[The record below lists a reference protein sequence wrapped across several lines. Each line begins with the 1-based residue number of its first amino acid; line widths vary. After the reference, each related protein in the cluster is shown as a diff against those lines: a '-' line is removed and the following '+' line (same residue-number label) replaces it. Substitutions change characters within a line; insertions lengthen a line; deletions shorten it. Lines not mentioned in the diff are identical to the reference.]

1 MTLYEERRAKLIEI
15 KHVVKELIVLCEY
28 ESTEETW
35 NTVKSV
41 LDSKITELENISG
54 EWFELNEKELN
65 EKIKLEEEMILRTQ
79 NEIKRVEMRVEQL
92 KREVQQ
98 RLGKIQAFQELMP
111 KKEIKKEGKNAGNK
125 S

>member
-15 KHVVKELIVLCEY
+15 KHVVKELIALCEY

-54 EWFELNEKELN
+54 E
-65 EKIKLEEEMILRTQ
+65 
-79 NEIKRVEMRVEQL
+79 
-92 KREVQQ
+92 
-98 RLGKIQAFQELMP
+98 
-111 KKEIKKEGKNAGNK
+111 
-125 S
+125 